1 MKRRHVLALGAV
13 TALGGAATTL
23 ASHVMHVDPA
33 AVPTGVLAAHNVI
46 ADVPV
51 NSLARGVTPDGTEVT
66 IQHARLP
73 ANAATSW
80 HTHPGPGIVTIVRG
94 ALTYEDAAANRCH
107 AVTYTA
113 GSGFVDRGFGH
124 VHRAVAGPDGADFY
138 VVYVMPRG
146 TVNPLIPAEPLE
158 ECTA

>member
-1 MKRRHVLALGAV
+1 MNCKHVLVLGAV
-13 TALGGAATTL
+13 TALGGGGAAF
-23 ASHVMHVDPA
+23 ASHAVQVDPA
-33 AVPTGVLAAHNVI
+33 TVPTGVLAAHNVI
-46 ADVPV
+46 GDVPV
-51 NSLARGVTPDGTEVT
+51 NSLARAVTPDGTEIT

-94 ALTYEDAAANRCH
+94 TLTYEDAAANKCR
-107 AVTYTA
+107 AVTYNA

-124 VHRAVAGPDGADFY
+124 VHRAVAGPEGADFY

-146 TVNPLIPAEPLE
+146 TTNPLIAAEPVG